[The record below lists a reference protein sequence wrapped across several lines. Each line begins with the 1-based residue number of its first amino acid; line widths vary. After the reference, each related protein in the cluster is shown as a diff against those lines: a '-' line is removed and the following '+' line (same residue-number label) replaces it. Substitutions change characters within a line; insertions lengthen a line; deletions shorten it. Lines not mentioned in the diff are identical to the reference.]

1 MSVWLRVGLLVVA
14 VVLAALVYTSRPPR
28 DPWDRY

>member
-1 MSVWLRVGLLVVA
+1 MSVWLRLGLLFVA
-14 VVLAALVYTSRPPR
+14 VVLAVLVYVSRPPR